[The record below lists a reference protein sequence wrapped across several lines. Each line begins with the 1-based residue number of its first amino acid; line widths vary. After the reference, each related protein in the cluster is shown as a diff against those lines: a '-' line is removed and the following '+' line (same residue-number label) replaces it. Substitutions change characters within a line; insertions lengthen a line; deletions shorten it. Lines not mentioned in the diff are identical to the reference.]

1 VTLVTVGATRLSET
15 GSSGQLGRS
24 LDKQGARPKNHHMS
38 AASFPLRVI
47 TPQRFFEREVSY
59 LRLRDRTGF
68 FGIMRGHTAL
78 LTLLDTALGYYRTP
92 DGAEIF
98 LAVDGGLFSVENG
111 RATISSPELFEGADA
126 ADLARRIEQTRARRQ
141 ESERIFS
148 KMIDGLERE
157 FVKKTLTFLKGKP
170 E

>member
-1 VTLVTVGATRLSET
+1 MGAAT
-15 GSSGQLGRS
+15 
-24 LDKQGARPKNHHMS
+24 
-38 AASFPLRVI
+38 FPVRVI
-47 TPQRFFEREVSY
+47 TPQRVFEREATY

-68 FGIMRGHTAL
+68 FGIMGGHTAF
-78 LTLLDTALGYYRTP
+78 LTLLESALGYYRTP
-92 DGAEIF
+92 DGGEIF
-98 LAVDGGLFSVENG
+98 LAVDGGLFSVEHG
-111 RATISSPELFEGADA
+111 RATISSPEVFEGGDA

-157 FVKKTLTFLKGKP
+157 FVKKTLTFLGAGQ

>member
-1 VTLVTVGATRLSET
+1 V
-15 GSSGQLGRS
+15 
-24 LDKQGARPKNHHMS
+24 S
-38 AASFPLRVI
+38 AAPFPVRVI
-47 TPQRFFEREVSY
+47 TPQRVFEREATY

-68 FGIMRGHTAL
+68 FGIMRGHTAF
-78 LTLLDTALGYYRTP
+78 LTLLESALGYYRTV

-98 LAVDGGLFSVENG
+98 LAVDGGLFSVEHG
-111 RATISSPELFEGADA
+111 RATISSPEVFEGADA

-157 FVKKTLTFLKGKP
+157 FVKKTLTFLQGQP
-170 E
+170 Q

>member
-1 VTLVTVGATRLSET
+1 M
-15 GSSGQLGRS
+15 SGE
-24 LDKQGARPKNHHMS
+24 
-38 AASFPLRVI
+38 SFPLRVI
-47 TPQRFFEREVSY
+47 TPQHVFDREAIY
-59 LRLRDRTGF
+59 LRLRDRTGL
-68 FGIMRGHTAL
+68 FGIMRGHTAF
-78 LTLLDTALGYYRTP
+78 LTLLETALGYYRTP

-98 LAVDGGLFSVENG
+98 LAVDGGLFSVEAG
-111 RATISSPELFEGADA
+111 RATISSPEVFEGGDA

>member
-1 VTLVTVGATRLSET
+1 V
-15 GSSGQLGRS
+15 
-24 LDKQGARPKNHHMS
+24 S
-38 AASFPLRVI
+38 AAPFTLRVI
-47 TPQRFFEREVSY
+47 TPQRVFEREATY

-68 FGIMRGHTAL
+68 FGIMRGHTAF
-78 LTLLDTALGYYRTP
+78 LTLLESALGYYRTP

-98 LAVDGGLFSVENG
+98 LAVDGGLFSVELG
-111 RATISSPELFEGADA
+111 RATISSPEVFEGGDA
-126 ADLARRIEQTRARRQ
+126 AELARRIEDTQTRRQ

-157 FVKKTLTFLKGKP
+157 FMKRTLTFLKGKP

>member
-1 VTLVTVGATRLSET
+1 MSGA
-15 GSSGQLGRS
+15 
-24 LDKQGARPKNHHMS
+24 P
-38 AASFPLRVI
+38 FPLRVI
-47 TPQRFFEREVSY
+47 TPQSVFEREASY

-68 FGIMRGHTAL
+68 FGIMRGHAAF
-78 LTLLDTALGYYRTP
+78 LTLLETALGYYRTP
-92 DGAEIF
+92 AGAEVF

-111 RATISSPELFEGADA
+111 RATISSPEVFEGADA
-126 ADLARRIEQTRARRQ
+126 ADLARRIEQTRERRQ

-157 FVKKTLTFLKGKP
+157 FVKKTLTFLKGQP

>member
-1 VTLVTVGATRLSET
+1 
-15 GSSGQLGRS
+15 
-24 LDKQGARPKNHHMS
+24 MS

-47 TPQRFFEREVSY
+47 TPRLVFEREATY

-68 FGIMRGHTAL
+68 FGIMRGHAAF
-78 LTLLDTALGYYRTP
+78 LTLLESALGYYRAA
-92 DGAEIF
+92 DGAEVF

-111 RATISSPELFEGADA
+111 RATISSPEVFEGADA
-126 ADLARRIEQTRARRQ
+126 ADLARRIEATRARRQ

-148 KMIDGLERE
+148 RMIDGLERE

-170 E
+170 A

>member
-1 VTLVTVGATRLSET
+1 
-15 GSSGQLGRS
+15 
-24 LDKQGARPKNHHMS
+24 MS
-38 AASFPLRVI
+38 AVSFPLRVI
-47 TPQRFFEREVSY
+47 TPHTVFEREASY

-68 FGIMRGHTAL
+68 FGIMRGHTAF

-98 LAVDGGLFSVENG
+98 LAVDGGLFSVEQG
-111 RATISSPELFEGADA
+111 QATIASPEVFEGADV
-126 ADLARRIEQTRARRQ
+126 ADLARRIERTRARRQ

-148 KMIDGLERE
+148 RMIDGLERE

>member
-1 VTLVTVGATRLSET
+1 V
-15 GSSGQLGRS
+15 
-24 LDKQGARPKNHHMS
+24 S
-38 AASFPLRVI
+38 AAAFPLRVI
-47 TPQRFFEREVSY
+47 TPQSVFEREATYV
-59 LRLRDRTGF
+59 RLRDRTGF
-68 FGIMRGHTAL
+68 FGVMRGHTAF
-78 LTLLDTALGYYRTP
+78 LTLLESTLGYYRSA

-111 RATISSPELFEGADA
+111 RATISSPEVFEGTDA
-126 ADLARRIEQTRARRQ
+126 ADLARRIEATRARRL

-170 E
+170 A

>member
-1 VTLVTVGATRLSET
+1 
-15 GSSGQLGRS
+15 
-24 LDKQGARPKNHHMS
+24 MS

-47 TPQRFFEREVSY
+47 TPQTVFEREASY
-59 LRLRDRTGF
+59 LRLRDRTGY
-68 FGIMRGHTAL
+68 FGIMRGHATF
-78 LTLLDTALGYYRTP
+78 LTLLEAELGYYRTP

-98 LAVDGGLFSVENG
+98 LAVDGGLLSVEHG
-111 RATISSPELFEGADA
+111 RATICSPEVFEDADA
-126 ADLARRIEQTRARRQ
+126 AGLARRIEQTRARRR

-157 FVKKTLTFLKGKP
+157 FVKKTLTFLKAGP

>member
-1 VTLVTVGATRLSET
+1 V
-15 GSSGQLGRS
+15 
-24 LDKQGARPKNHHMS
+24 S
-38 AASFPLRVI
+38 AAPFPLRVI
-47 TPQRFFEREVSY
+47 TPQRVFEREATY

-68 FGIMRGHTAL
+68 FGIMRGHTAF
-78 LTLLDTALGYYRTP
+78 LTLLESALGYYRTA

-98 LAVDGGLFSVENG
+98 LAVDGGLFSVEHG
-111 RATISSPELFEGADA
+111 RATISSPEVFEGADA
-126 ADLARRIEQTRARRQ
+126 AELARRIEETQTRRR

>member
-1 VTLVTVGATRLSET
+1 
-15 GSSGQLGRS
+15 
-24 LDKQGARPKNHHMS
+24 MS
-38 AASFPLRVI
+38 AAAFPLRVI
-47 TPQRFFEREVSY
+47 TPQSVFEREATYV
-59 LRLRDRTGF
+59 RLRDRTGF
-68 FGIMRGHTAL
+68 FGVMRGHTAF
-78 LTLLDTALGYYRTP
+78 LTLLESTLGYYRSA

-111 RATISSPELFEGADA
+111 RATISSPEVFEGTDA
-126 ADLARRIEQTRARRQ
+126 ADLARRIEATRARRL

-170 E
+170 A